1 MRYYENSHR
10 LGLKEICHFLFSFL
24 NIEEHSTDLDPDLST
39 AYDYLAVSKFD
50 IILMDK
56 Y

>member
-1 MRYYENSHR
+1 MKVLTVEDS
-10 LGLKEICHFLFSFL
+10 KECAILYSIHA
-24 NIEEHSTDLDPDLST
+24 PDLST
-39 AYDYLAVSKFD
+39 AHDYLAVSKFD

>member
-1 MRYYENSHR
+1 MKVLTAEDS
-10 LGLKEICHFLFSFL
+10 KEFAILYSVHA
-24 NIEEHSTDLDPDLST
+24 PDLST

-50 IILMDK
+50 IILMNT